1 MQSQFIMKGLFY
13 LLIMS
18 LLFSV
23 GYSQDKKPNITH
35 YLFPEFTKGVVLMK
49 KGVKNEALLNYNALT
64 EEMIFE
70 NNGVKLALALVENID
85 TIFVKD
91 RKFFLLNGKFVELL
105 YHSKHDLYAEHKCSI
120 KDPGKPSGYG
130 GSSQTSA
137 TSTYS
142 SFFSGGR
149 VYDMKLPESIET
161 KPFTIYWLKKDG
173 AIIKFISIRQLS
185 KFYEEKSS
193 QFKTYVKENNVKYDS
208 QESLIGLIRH
218 LSSNEKQ

>member
-1 MQSQFIMKGLFY
+1 MKRMFY

-23 GYSQDKKPNITH
+23 GHSKDKKQNITH

-49 KGVKNEALLNYNALT
+49 TGVKKETLLNYNALT

-70 NNGVKLALALVENID
+70 NNGVRLAVAQMEKID
-85 TIFVKD
+85 TIFING
-91 RKFFLLNGKFVELL
+91 RKFFPVNGKFFELL
-105 YHSKHDLYAEHKCSI
+105 YHSKYDLYAEHKCNI

-142 SFFSGGR
+142 TYFSGGQ
-149 VYDMKLPESIET
+149 VYDMKLPENVET
-161 KPFTIYWLKKDG
+161 NPFTIYWLKKEG
-173 AIIKFISIRQLS
+173 VLLKFYSIRQLS
-185 KFYEEKSS
+185 KFFEEKSN
-193 QFKTYVKENNVKYDS
+193 QFKTYVKENNVKYDDP
-208 QESLIGLIRH
+208 ESLIGLIRF
-218 LSSNEKQ
+218 LSSN